1 VLPALL
7 AVVPGAPAAMH
18 VVDAGAAALAH
29 ARGLGARFDVA
40 LGNRGD
46 PAYGPPLAV
55 SAEVTALFDGRF
67 VYGGGLM
74 RGVAAEMGPSAVLR
88 VGAVDVLVASRSA
101 YEYGDEAF
109 RAAGIDTR
117 AKKFV
122 VVKNPMNYQQA
133 YTDAA
138 AMYVLDTPGP
148 TTPNL
153 AALPWRR
160 VERPLFPLDD
170 GFAPR
175 FTTFPGD
182 AP

>member
-7 AVVPGAPAAMH
+7 AAAPGVPAALH
-18 VVDAGAAALAH
+18 IVDAEAAVLAH
-29 ARGLGARFDVA
+29 ASEVGARIDVA

-46 PAYGPPLAV
+46 PAYGPPLV
-55 SAEVTALFDGRF
+55 VTAEVRALHDGRF
-67 VYGGGLM
+67 VYAGGLM

-109 RAAGIDTR
+109 QAAGIDPR
-117 AKKFV
+117 ARKLV

-133 YTDAA
+133 YAYAA

-160 VERPLFPLDD
+160 VDRPLYPLDD
-170 GFAPR
+170 GFTPR
-175 FTTFPGD
+175 LAVFPGD
-182 AP
+182 EG